1 MLLYP
6 HQSESIDSNQGSIKD
21 KNGAAM
27 VNPTIDYIKL
37 KDADTIGRVF
47 LERVKRSP
55 EATAYIQFEEE
66 QETWQETTWKAMAQQ
81 VARWQAAFR
90 NENLNP
96 GDRVAIMMRNCREWA
111 TFDLAAQCLGLVT
124 VPLYTNDRPEN
135 IGYILQDAE
144 VRLLLLENNEQWQAL
159 QQIRNQLAGLN
170 RIVSLHKV
178 DPMGLQ
184 PHLVSIDEWLPEQTD
199 DRLQVI
205 DVASEEL
212 ATIVYTSGT
221 TGRSKGVMLSHRNIL
236 WDLDSGVKVISIY
249 SSDIFLSFLPLSHT
263 LERTVGY
270 YLAIMAGATTAFAR
284 SIPQLAEDLTIIK
297 PTIIIAVPRIF
308 ERVYAKIQDKLE
320 SDSAI
325 ARTIFKLAVE
335 TGWARFEFQQGRSSW
350 SPKLLLW
357 PILEKLVAQK
367 IQQKLGGRLRIAV
380 SGGAPLSPDIAK
392 VFIGLGVPILQGYGL
407 TETSPI
413 IAGNTHDHNLP
424 ASVGRPFPG
433 VEVKINE
440 YDELLCKAPNV
451 MMGYWNNRSA
461 TSEVIDSDGWFHTGD
476 KAKIED
482 GYVFITGR
490 LKEIIVMAN
499 GEKVPPADMEMCI
512 AMDPLFEQVL
522 IVGEG
527 KPYLSAIVV
536 LNEEHALS
544 LGLDPLDINEQQME
558 EILSRIN
565 HHLDNFPGYAKVVRV
580 TLLKEPWSVENGLIT
595 PTLKLKRK
603 KILERYTEACDGMYA
618 GH

>member
-1 MLLYP
+1 M
-6 HQSESIDSNQGSIKD
+6 D
-21 KNGAAM
+21 
-27 VNPTIDYIKL
+27 NPNIDYIQL
-37 KDADTIGRVF
+37 KDADTIGAVF
-47 LERVKRSP
+47 QERVKRSP
-55 EATAYIQFEEE
+55 DATAYIQYDEERE
-66 QETWQETTWKAMAQQ
+66 VWQETSWSEMAQL

-90 NENLNP
+90 NENLRP
-96 GDRVAIMMRNCREWA
+96 GDRVAIMLRNCREWA
-111 TFDLAAQCLGLVT
+111 IFDLAAQCLGLIT

-135 IGYILQDAE
+135 IGYILQDAGI
-144 VRLLLLENNEQWQAL
+144 RLLLLENNEQWQEL

-184 PHLVSIDEWLPEQTD
+184 PHLVSLEEWLPDQTN

-205 DVASEEL
+205 DVASKDL

-221 TGRSKGVMLSHRNIL
+221 TGRSKGVMLSHHNIL
-236 WDLDSGVKVISIY
+236 WDIESGVKVIDIY
-249 SSDIFLSFLPLSHT
+249 TTDTFLSFLPLSHT

-270 YLAIMAGATTAFAR
+270 YLALVSGAATAYAR
-284 SIPQLAEDLTIIK
+284 SIPQLAEDLETIK
-297 PTIIIAVPRIF
+297 PTILISVPRIF

-325 ARTIFKLAVE
+325 ARGIFSLAVE
-335 TGWARFEFQQGRSSW
+335 TGWTHFEFQQGRSSW
-350 SPKLLLW
+350 SPKLWLW
-357 PILEKLVAQK
+357 PLLEKIVARK
-367 IQQKLGGRLRIAV
+367 IQDKLGGRLRIAV

-413 IAGNTHDHNLP
+413 ISANTHENNFP
-424 ASVGRPFPG
+424 ASVGRPFPRI
-433 VEVKINE
+433 EVKINE
-440 YDELLCKAPNV
+440 YEELLCRAPNV
-451 MMGYWNNRSA
+451 MMGYWNNRNA
-461 TSEVIDSDGWFHTGD
+461 TSEVIDADGWFHTGD

-482 GYVFITGR
+482 GYIFITGR

-512 AMDPLFEQVL
+512 AMDSLFDQVL
-522 IVGEG
+522 VLGEG

-536 LNEEHALS
+536 LNPEHAQI
-544 LGLDPLDINEQQME
+544 LGLSPGNISEQQMQE
-558 EILSRIN
+558 LLARIN
-565 HHLDNFPGYAKVVRV
+565 NHLDNFPGYAKIIRV
-580 TLLKEPWSVENGLIT
+580 TVLGEPWSVENGLIT

-603 KILERYTEACDGMYA
+603 NILERYAKEYDEMYI